1 MNRGFRAQLRPRMTA
16 TTAHERG
23 PQPTGAVLQ
32 PPPTVCGLLLLAPA
46 CVCAAPLWTTTQQ
59 PAAKPQSE
67 DTRRGSHAAFSLVC
81 LRSRQHGRLT
91 FGCSRLGGFVSCVC
105 AVLLW
110 LMRATCCRGAQFS
123 RRLDAYLAEKTR
135 QAELL
140 ASFTNAVAVRSV
152 HPLVRACENACRGV
166 GTHSPSAARAC
177 CADWA

>member
-1 MNRGFRAQLRPRMTA
+1 MNRGFRAQLRLSRMT
-16 TTAHERG
+16 TTTTHKRG
-23 PQPTGAVLQ
+23 PHRPALSSSRLQLWSPPVSTGS
-32 PPPTVCGLLLLAPA
+32 
-46 CVCAAPLWTTTQQ
+46 AAPLWTTTQQ

-105 AVLLW
+105 GVLLW

-123 RRLDAYLAEKTR
+123 RRLDAYLAEKTL